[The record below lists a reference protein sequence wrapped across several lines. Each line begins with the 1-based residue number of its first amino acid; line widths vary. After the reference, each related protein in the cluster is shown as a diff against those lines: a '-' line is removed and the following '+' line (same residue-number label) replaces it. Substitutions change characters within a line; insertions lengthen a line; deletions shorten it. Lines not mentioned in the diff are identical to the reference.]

1 MQIGTHGF
9 RRLDLDRAGCEDTV
23 EQRAAHEE
31 SDPEE
36 EPSHSGSSVED
47 CSDGHEPRRQVVDG
61 VEEGI
66 HSLSE
71 EGQGGD
77 HHDQEDGQ
85 DDDAQK
91 VVELEHLVELVL
103 LDEVDGVENTMDDT
117 DKRGQSSQPL
127 VER

>member
-71 EGQGGD
+71 EGQ
-77 HHDQEDGQ
+77 
-85 DDDAQK
+85 
-91 VVELEHLVELVL
+91 
-103 LDEVDGVENTMDDT
+103 EVTTMTRKTARMMTPRKLSNLNT
-117 DKRGQSSQPL
+117 L
-127 VER
+127 